1 METIV
6 TERGMEGYKKL
17 DTSQNTSFLLSHNNF
32 VWKPH
37 AVLTAVCDHRV
48 NCNLRVDCTCGI
60 YAAKSL
66 QHLKDIG
73 YYPNCYHEVNE
84 FSVVV
89 KIRLWGVIH
98 EHSLGWRAQHAAIE
112 ELYYCCS
119 DPESE
124 EHLERAASY
133 EIFYGVPCTIQVVPI
148 PGESV
153 TFGRAIPTPVTPT
166 KPVPLSFEEIVGL
179 VALSEHLTDKELKM
193 IRHRLYQLYYQKR
206 KQCEKLSLRLKALH
220 QVYQHYDAQ
229 LAEIKRVFEAAKG
242 NPTQL

>member
-1 METIV
+1 METII

-17 DTSQNTSFLLSHNNF
+17 DVSQNTSFLLSNNNF

-37 AVLTAVCDHRV
+37 TVLTAVCKHRV
-48 NCNLRVDCTCGI
+48 NCNLREDCGCGI

-73 YYPNCYHEVNE
+73 YYPRSCELKEHAVC
-84 FSVVV
+84 V
-89 KIRLWGVIH
+89 KVRLWGKIH
-98 EHSLGWRAQHAAIE
+98 EASLGWRAQHAAIE

-119 DPESE
+119 DPENE

-133 EIFYGVPCTIQVVPI
+133 EIFYGVPCRVHTVPT
-148 PGESV
+148 ESKY
-153 TFGRAIPTPVTPT
+153 APPTPTPLT
-166 KPVPLSFEEIVGL
+166 APAPKALSFEEIVGL
-179 VALSEHLTDKELKM
+179 VALRDELTDKELKM

-206 KQCEKLSLRLKALH
+206 KQCERMSLRIKALM